1 GGVALVD
8 LRRGRGGCGRH
19 SAGRRSRRRRRC
31 RRGRRRSLGQGHTDR
46 GQHEQR
52 CQCAGEPSHVA
63 PPHSAFW
70 SRSPVRIRIAA
81 STGDTKILPSP
92 MLPVFAAAATTSA
105 TLSTKWSGT
114 TTSTLI
120 FGRKSTVY
128 SPPR

>member
-1 GGVALVD
+1 
-8 LRRGRGGCGRH
+8 RRGSGRRGGLREGH
-19 SAGRRSRRRRRC
+19 AGAE
-31 RRGRRRSLGQGHTDR
+31 
-46 GQHEQR
+46 QHER
-52 CQCAGEPSHVA
+52 HCQCGGEPSHVV
-63 PPHSAFW
+63 PPGVRAHHSAFW
-70 SRSPVRIRIAA
+70 SRSPVRMRIAA

-128 SPPR
+128 